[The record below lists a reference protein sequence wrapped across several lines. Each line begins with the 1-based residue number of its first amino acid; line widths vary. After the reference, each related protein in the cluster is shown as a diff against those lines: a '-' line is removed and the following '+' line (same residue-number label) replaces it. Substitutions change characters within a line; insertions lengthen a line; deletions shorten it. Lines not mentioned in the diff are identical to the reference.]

1 MRDFGGRCAVV
12 TGAAS
17 GIGAGIARALAARG
31 ARLVLADIEET
42 PLRVFAEALPGEAIA
57 VPTDVSDP
65 EAVEALAEAATSRFG
80 AVHLLCNNAGVCQ
93 GGPVWEM
100 GDEDWHWLMGVNFG
114 GVVNGCRSFV
124 PRLIAQG
131 EPAHV
136 VNTASV
142 GGFVTGGDLGMYSVS
157 KYAVVSYTEAL
168 AQELAPHGIGASVLC
183 PGFVRTRLGEAARNR
198 PARLGSAPAKLEP
211 ILPGMAAGM
220 DPDEVG
226 RHLVRGVEEEA
237 LYIFTH
243 RELAA
248 VVSERF
254 DRVLAALDHAG
265 DPIDESQAGPITG

>member
-1 MRDFGGRCAVV
+1 MKELDGRCAVV
-12 TGAAS
+12 TGSAS
-17 GIGAGIARALAARG
+17 GIGAGIARALSARG
-31 ARLVLADIEET
+31 MRLVLGDIEAA
-42 PLRVFAEALPGEAIA
+42 PVRALAEALPTESIA

-65 EAVEALAEAATSRFG
+65 RSVDALAEAAWSRFG

-93 GGPVWEM
+93 GGPIWEM
-100 GDEDWHWLMGVNFG
+100 RDEDWRWLMGVNFE

-136 VNTASV
+136 VNTASL
-142 GGFVTGGDLGMYSVS
+142 GGFLTSGGLGMYSVS

-183 PGFVRTRLGEAARNR
+183 PGFVRTRLGDAARNR
-198 PARLGSAPAKLEP
+198 PQRLGTAPALLEP

-220 DPDEVG
+220 EPDEVG

-243 RELAA
+243 PEIAPML
-248 VVSERF
+248 SERF
-254 DRVLAALDHAG
+254 DRVLAALEHAG
-265 DPIDESQAGPITG
+265 DPIEAPQPRPHPR